1 MEELFMSLTNSVG
14 PAIAFSYLMYKVMIK
29 QNEQINTIIKDNTKA
44 INKLAII
51 IAKIEGKLDMEVTEE
66 REGK

>member
-14 PAIAFSYLMYKVMIK
+14 PAIAFSYLMYKVMMK
-29 QNEQINTIIKDNTKA
+29 QSEQINAIIKDNTKA

-51 IAKIEGKLDMEVTEE
+51 IAKMEGKLDMEATEE